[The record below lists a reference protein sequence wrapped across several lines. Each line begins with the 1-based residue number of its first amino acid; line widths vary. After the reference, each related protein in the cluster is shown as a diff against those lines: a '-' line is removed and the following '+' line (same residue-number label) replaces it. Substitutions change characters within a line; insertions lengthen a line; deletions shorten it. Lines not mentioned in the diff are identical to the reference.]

1 MLKYK
6 VTQFYFDLIKIKSG
20 GGFKRLQ
27 SRRKFIPTIKISAG
41 ITRVYIYI
49 KKYSEIRDNT
59 ARTRFGLK
67 ALDERVKKISIS
79 GEIEF
84 IKRTQTRQIPSS
96 IG

>member
-1 MLKYK
+1 M
-6 VTQFYFDLIKIKSG
+6 
-20 GGFKRLQ
+20 Q

-67 ALDERVKKISIS
+67 ALENERVKKISIS